1 MCQNNVWNS
10 TEPNADLY
18 IKAWHVFLCSP
29 SAQLQ
34 VPNWEQKLQNVMQNV
49 ELETDNDHSNF
60 EENKIQE
67 EWMIL
72 SDFHDSSANFCD
84 TITGFDNSLQYKV
97 IITANSRFQ
106 KCHSG

>member
-1 MCQNNVWNS
+1 MLIYTS
-10 TEPNADLY
+10 
-18 IKAWHVFLCSP
+18 IKALHDFLCFP

-49 ELETDNDHSNF
+49 ELETDNDHN
-60 EENKIQE
+60 NYKIPE

-72 SDFHDSSANFCD
+72 SDFHNSSANFCD
-84 TITGFDNSLQYKV
+84 TITGFDNSLQYWQLQSD
-97 IITANSRFQ
+97 NYSEQQFQ